1 MKKLKKVLIFAAI
14 VAALTCLLCVALNA
28 ETYSGTCGAEGDGS
42 NLTWTLDTE
51 TGVLKIEGKGAMK
64 DYPNIVSAPWYNYR
78 LSIKTAKIGDGV
90 TSIGRNAF
98 YGCSSL
104 TSITIPNGMTS
115 IGGGAFGNCKSLTS
129 ITIPSS
135 VTSIGDVAFNEC
147 YKLTKITFEKNSQLL
162 SIGNRAFYR
171 SALTSITIPSSV
183 ASIGNDAFYECKSL
197 ASITIPSSVTSIG
210 ARAFKACKS
219 LTNINVNKSNESY
232 KSISGVLFT
241 KDGKTLIAYPMN
253 RSGTTYTIP
262 ANVEHIEDDAFYC
275 CSKLTSITMP
285 NSLKKI
291 GKRAFYACKLASI
304 TIPSGVI
311 SIGDQ
316 AFYEGHMWRVT
327 FGENSQL
334 KSIGNRAFQSCFALI
349 RFTIPGETVSIGDA
363 SFSNCRKLESL
374 EIPSSVTSIGEGAFV
389 CCDNLTG
396 VNADKENENYKSIDG
411 ILFTK
416 DEKKL
421 IVYPPKKDVTVYVIP
436 DGVTSIE
443 NYAFYGC
450 SSLTSIEIPH
460 GVMSIGD
467 NAFFGCSLTSINI
480 PNSVT
485 SIGRC
490 AFYNCSSLTSIKI
503 FSDTVEIYDNFD
515 TISSAVTIYGYKGS
529 TAEAY
534 AKKYNRN
541 FIELPAHKH
550 SYEVSK
556 VVAPTCA
563 ESGYT
568 IYVCST
574 CKDMY
579 TEHRYAAIGHKLDI
593 NFKCIVCGEQ
603 FSAPLIDYR
612 IYIYDGETSSPI
624 EGAIVTLGNETKIS
638 ASNGTVEFQ
647 LEERNTTSLKIIAD
661 SYPEY
666 SVEIYYIPSSTDSD
680 IIYLVSA
687 DSDIT
692 SAWCN
697 GDNVLLA
704 NKQINNLAATLTTN
718 IVVSGQSKAN
728 ILRYEIIS
736 DGQVIATSNDGK
748 FKIPNPRF
756 KPNAPVSV
764 RMYTDGRAGHN
775 VYERELKISVKS
787 FTFSITDKFLNE
799 WLGVDIDLSGGAD
812 FLQGVSFRLP
822 SYSKKDPIKVSVG
835 NTKAAVSFGT
845 TVDFIKKDGSDID
858 DKTLEETLE
867 DLWDDVKKQNDP
879 SKWNT
884 KGKKTNELDL
894 SGALVFEYSE
904 AGITS
909 AYGEVRVGYEL
920 SYKWGK
926 TFVFVFIPVYGEFSI
941 GLNGN
946 LIITDFGYDFENAE
960 FLIPDLDLI
969 LKAEIAVKCGVGCAI
984 ASAGFYGSVGGEIKT
999 GIKDFQGYFR
1009 YRLFGEMGLY
1019 AQLNLFFWKVIEY
1032 RLPLFS
1038 GEIYGPN
1045 GRIYAKRMLLTLSA
1059 YDNIIRS
1066 YLENRSDWKTGQNL
1080 SESGT
1085 VLQNSSY
1092 TFIKPRIVTSGD
1104 TTMMLFMDDDGSDG
1118 YNYQHIYYSL
1128 FNRKTNSWEAPI
1140 RVDNSEYADLEYDVY
1155 ADDSGIY
1162 IAYTKASNIM
1172 AENQD
1177 DDENILS
1184 GTEIYAARYDFAEKR
1199 FVGHTNVSNNDSFD
1213 SNPHIV
1219 ADAVVWINNAVNDV
1233 FMQNAD
1239 NKLMISRRTESGWE
1253 APSVISNSG
1262 ASITSMDMGI
1272 LDGNVY
1278 IALVRDTDC
1287 DLATDDD
1294 RQLEII
1300 DTYGNVVHISTA
1312 ENGNDGVRFVNE
1324 NGKSVLMW
1332 YNAGNIWRLT
1342 SIDKSPE
1349 SLLNDI
1355 NPDLT
1360 GSFKYVQISEN
1371 TSAVLYTKNNVGGST
1386 GNSIYAVYCVN
1397 RIWGQPVKL
1406 TEAKEAI
1413 YIDAFDSCVYNGKL
1427 LTGYLSTKVNITN
1440 STIIRN
1446 SDFMSS
1452 LIEPKDDLTINGM
1465 RIIYSTLFSGD
1476 EISID
1481 IGVTNLS
1488 WQALRNII
1496 VQICDE
1502 SGSIAYEKNITLEAV
1517 LASGESDCISITVPK
1532 SKLDNSKTYN
1542 IYITTPDWTDS
1553 NTENNN
1559 ADISLW
1565 YTDFSAEAKKNF
1577 VEKRQQIV
1585 YTVSN
1590 NGNIAG
1596 TGKLKIYT
1604 KKDDGEEILFEDK
1617 ITLGHG
1623 KSLTGTIE
1631 IPDGFCT
1638 DGNSR
1643 EIYVEVIPDVEEIY
1657 NFNNLKVLSISEYS
1671 RSKTENVSDGEDATV
1686 SPMADEPYMIYDKHN
1701 GNGLSFAITENG
1713 WDFSEIKKPEN
1724 AQYSYIDGK
1733 LSLDRAFLNTLAEGY
1748 NYFTLTYNQ
1757 GERISELTLIVE
1769 IVDNTPEKA
1778 SLSVD
1783 DITVRY
1789 DGNCVELS
1797 ELSYETSSG
1806 GAISVRYYS
1815 NGTWNEGLPANVGKY
1830 TVELIIAE
1838 DTQNHYGETRA
1849 QFTLTIVKGTRAISM
1864 PTEIMKIDGRIYF
1877 GRALPTAGMA
1887 DGTIHYG
1894 YSIQNDVETV
1904 KEWTESGML
1913 PKVDTPMVYY
1923 VFAKIS
1929 GGDNYVDAYS
1939 LGYAVEA
1946 HIHNYVVKYDETGH
1960 WLGCATCE
1968 SEKDMAMHIFDN
1980 ACDTTCDTCG
1990 YTRAITHSYEQKHD
2004 ENSHWDECSVCHE
2017 KKNITA
2023 HIFDNACDTTCD
2035 TCGYVRIITHSYE
2048 QKHDENSHWDEC
2060 TVCGDKQNVTA
2071 HIFDNACDTTCDTCG
2086 YVRIIT
2092 HNYEQKHDETNHW
2105 DECSVCHNKKD
2116 ITAHIFDNAC
2126 DATCDTC
2133 GYTRVITH
2141 NYEQKHDEV
2150 NHWDECTVCGD
2161 RQNIKTHNNT
2171 KNKHI
2176 CDTCG
2181 RKLSDHEGGTATC
2194 SEKAICT
2201 ICGEKYGDFAE
2212 HSFSEWKTN
2221 AEGKRTK
2228 VCSACGKVANFMYGD
2243 LNYDGKVNAIDLTI
2257 LRRYLARY
2265 SDKID
2270 IAVADFN
2277 GDGKVN
2283 TLDLML
2289 LRRFLVG
2296 YDSVLGK

>member
-1 MKKLKKVLIFAAI
+1 MAD
-14 VAALTCLLCVALNA
+14 
-28 ETYSGTCGAEGDGS
+28 YS
-42 NLTWTLDTE
+42 DT
-51 TGVLKIEGKGAMK
+51 GKT
-64 DYPNIVSAPWYNYR
+64 PWFKYR
-78 LSIKTAKIGDGV
+78 LNIKTAKIYDGVTNIGDRAFSYCSRLTSIEIPSSTTSIGDSAFNACGLASIEVPDSVTIIGNWAFSNCASLTSITMPNGVTIIGIEAFISCWSLTGIEIPCSV
-90 TSIGRNAF
+90 TSIGSGAF
-98 YGCSSL
+98 NDCSSL
-104 TSITIPNGMTS
+104 TSI
-115 IGGGAFGNCKSLTS
+115 
-129 ITIPSS
+129 
-135 VTSIGDVAFNEC
+135 
-147 YKLTKITFEKNSQLL
+147 
-162 SIGNRAFYR
+162 
-171 SALTSITIPSSV
+171 
-183 ASIGNDAFYECKSL
+183 
-197 ASITIPSSVTSIG
+197 
-210 ARAFKACKS
+210 
-219 LTNINVNKSNESY
+219 NVDEANKSY
-232 KSISGVLFT
+232 KSMDGVLFT
-241 KDGKTLIAYPMN
+241 KDGKTLVVYPCKK
-253 RSGTTYTIP
+253 SEATYTIP
-262 ANVEHIEDDAFYC
+262 NSVTGIGDYAFYWC
-275 CSKLTSITMP
+275 NNIRNIEMP
-285 NSLKKI
+285 DSV
-291 GKRAFYACKLASI
+291 
-304 TIPSGVI
+304 T
-311 SIGDQ
+311 SIGDY
-316 AFYEGHMWRVT
+316 AFYLCV
-327 FGENSQL
+327 NL
-334 KSIGNRAFQSCFALI
+334 
-349 RFTIPGETVSIGDA
+349 VSI
-363 SFSNCRKLESL
+363 
-374 EIPSSVTSIGEGAFV
+374 EIPSSVTSIG
-389 CCDNLTG
+389 D
-396 VNADKENENYKSIDG
+396 
-411 ILFTK
+411 
-416 DEKKL
+416 
-421 IVYPPKKDVTVYVIP
+421 
-436 DGVTSIE
+436 
-443 NYAFYGC
+443 YAFWRC
-450 SSLTSIEIPH
+450 RSLTSIEIP
-460 GVMSIGD
+460 D
-467 NAFFGCSLTSINI
+467 
-480 PNSVT
+480 SVT
-485 SIGRC
+485 SIGDG
-490 AFYNCSSLTSIKI
+490 AFVDCSKLNSIKL
-503 FSDTVEIYDNFD
+503 FSKTVEIYDSPD
-515 TISSAVTIYGYKGS
+515 TLPSDTNIYGCKGS
-529 TAEAY
+529 TAESY
-534 AKKYNRN
+534 AEKYNRN
-541 FIELPAHKH
+541 FIDLCAERH
-550 SYEVSK
+550 SYKVSK
-556 VVAPTCA
+556 TVAPTCT
-563 ESGYT
+563 ERGYAVY
-568 IYVCST
+568 ICST

-579 TEHRYAAIGHKLDI
+579 TEYRYAAIGHKLDS
-593 NFKCIVCGEQ
+593 NFKCIACGEQ
-603 FSAPLIDYR
+603 FGASLIDYC
-612 IYIYDGETSSPI
+612 IYIYDGENSSPI

-638 ASNGTVEFQ
+638 ASNGAVRFQ
-647 LEERNTTSLKIIAD
+647 FYERNTTSLKITAD

-666 SVEIYYIPSSTDSD
+666 SVETYYIPSSTDSD

-697 GDNVLLA
+697 GDNVLLIKA
-704 NKQINNLAATLTTN
+704 QINNRAPALTAN

-728 ILRYEIIS
+728 IIRYEIIQ
-736 DGQVIATSNDGK
+736 DGQVIATSKDGK
-748 FKIPNPRF
+748 FKIPNQQF
-756 KPNAPVSV
+756 KPNVPVIA

-787 FTFSITDKFLNE
+787 FTFSITDKFLNDAF
-799 WLGVDIDLSGGAD
+799 GIDIDLSGGAD
-812 FLQGVSFRLP
+812 FLQGVKFRLP
-822 SYSKKDPIKVSVG
+822 SLNKKTPIQFIAGNRKGAISVG
-835 NTKAAVSFGT
+835 KTMN
-845 TVDFIKKDGSDID
+845 FIKKDGSDID
-858 DKTLEETLE
+858 EKYLGDALKK
-867 DLWDDVKKQNDP
+867 LWDDVKNQNDP
-879 SKWNT
+879 RRWDT
-884 KGKKTNELDL
+884 GGKKKNELDL
-894 SGALVFEYSE
+894 SGALVVEYGDDEKVSS
-904 AGITS
+904 I
-909 AYGEVRVGYEL
+909 YGEIRVGYEL
-920 SYKWGK
+920 SYKCGK
-926 TFVFVFIPVYGEFSI
+926 TFVFVCIPVYGEFSI
-941 GLNGN
+941 GLNGDAT
-946 LIITDFGYDFENAE
+946 ITEFGYDFKNAKL
-960 FLIPDLDLI
+960 LIPDFDLV

-1162 IAYTKASNIM
+1162 IAYTKAGNIT

-1278 IALVRDTDC
+1278 IVLVRDTDC

-1349 SLLNDI
+1349 SLLNDT

-1360 GSFKYVQISEN
+1360 GNFKYVQISEN

-1481 IGVTNLS
+1481 VGVTNLS

-1496 VQICDE
+1496 VQIRDE
-1502 SGSIAYEKNITLEAV
+1502 SGSIVYEKNITLEAV

-1542 IYITTPDWTDS
+1542 VYITTPDWTDG

-1643 EIYVEVIPDVEEIY
+1643 EIYAEVIPDVEEIY

-1671 RSKTENVSDGEDATV
+1671 RSKTENVSDGEDAVV

-1778 SLSVD
+1778 SLSAD

-1968 SEKDMAMHIFDN
+1968 SEKDMAMHIFD
-1980 ACDTTCDTCG
+1980 
-1990 YTRAITHSYEQKHD
+1990 S
-2004 ENSHWDECSVCHE
+2004 
-2017 KKNITA
+2017 
-2023 HIFDNACDTTCD
+2023 ACDTTCD
-2035 TCGYVRIITHSYE
+2035 TCGYVRSITHSYE
-2048 QKHDENSHWDEC
+2048 QKHDEANHWDEC
-2060 TVCGDKQNVTA
+2060 KVCGDKQNVTA
-2071 HIFDNACDTTCDTCG
+2071 HIFDNACDTTCDACG
-2086 YVRIIT
+2086 YTRSIT
-2092 HNYEQKHDETNHW
+2092 HSYEQKHDEDSHW
-2105 DECSVCHNKKD
+2105 DECTVCGDKQN

-2126 DATCDTC
+2126 DTTCNLC
-2133 GYTRVITH
+2133 GYTRAITH
-2141 NYEQKHDEV
+2141 SYEQKHDEL
-2150 NHWDECTVCGD
+2150 NHWHECTVCGD
-2161 RQNIKTHNNT
+2161 KQNIAAHTNM

-2201 ICGEKYGDFAE
+2201 ICGEKYGDFVSIPHQIE
-2212 HSFSEWKTN
+2212 H
-2221 AEGKRTK
+2221 R
-2228 VCSACGKVANFMYGD
+2228 D
-2243 LNYDGKVNAIDLTI
+2243 
-2257 LRRYLARY
+2257 R
-2265 SDKID
+2265 
-2270 IAVADFN
+2270 
-2277 GDGKVN
+2277 
-2283 TLDLML
+2283 
-2289 LRRFLVG
+2289 
-2296 YDSVLGK
+2296 